1 MTVAAI
7 QRFFYLRPA
16 MSWTI
21 AVTFFLWFIILT
33 VTWGGKV
40 ENTSFMDLEEF
51 QMVEL
56 ALQVEKSAPEMS
68 LSDSPAETVIEEK
81 PLRFGAIDDRYKNI
95 LNAAT
100 APRPRFSS
108 LPEYPDSMRHEG
120 IEGIVVIELGI
131 NENGRVVYGK
141 IVRSLGSKFDSL
153 VIEWAKKI
161 NFYPAR
167 SLERKAFKCRVHQQV
182 TFKLDS

>member
-1 MTVAAI
+1 
-7 QRFFYLRPA
+7 

-21 AVTFFLWFIILT
+21 AVTLFLWLVILT

-40 ENTSFMDLEEF
+40 KDTTFRDLEEF

-56 ALQVEKSAPEMS
+56 TLQADKSAPEMS
-68 LSDSPAETVIEEK
+68 LSDSVSETVPEDE
-81 PLRFGAIDDRYKNI
+81 PLDFGVIDDSYKNI

-108 LPEYPDSMRHEG
+108 LPRYPDSMRHEG
-120 IEGIVVIELGI
+120 IEGTVVIELGI
-131 NENGRVVYGK
+131 DENGRVVYGK
-141 IVRSLGSKFDSL
+141 IARSLGKKFDSI
-153 VIEWAKKI
+153 VIEWAKHI

-167 SLERKAFKCRVHQQV
+167 SLDCKSFRCRIHLPVR
-182 TFKLDS
+182 FKLDS